1 MVKAKV
7 LIILCGTILAQLF
20 GGWDVL
26 LKTLVYLA
34 VIDYITGFLAGAYLG
49 RLSSNIGFKGIIKKV
64 AMFSIVLVSCI
75 VSEGFQ
81 TEIVRNA
88 TIIFY
93 ISNEGLSV
101 LENVTKIDVVI
112 PDKLRK
118 FLEAITKEDNNKEV

>member
-1 MVKAKV
+1 MIKAKV
-7 LIILCGTILAQLF
+7 AILICGTTLAQLF

-26 LKTLVYLA
+26 LKTLVYLTA
-34 VIDYITGFLAGAYLG
+34 IDYITGFLAGAYLG
-49 RLSSNIGFKGIIKKV
+49 KLSSNIGFKGIIKKV
-64 AMFSIVLVSCI
+64 AMFSIVLVACI

-118 FLEAITKEDNNKEV
+118 FLESITKENNNK